1 MISPL
6 TPFAWLKVLR
16 LLASGGKHFLFLSSF
31 RWAIRKEGL
40 SMYSFASSVFYHSP
54 TPRNIFRKI
63 IIYVKCLPHF
73 DRGTRDEML
82 KNKEGKLKD

>member
-1 MISPL
+1 MFSPL
-6 TPFAWLKVLR
+6 AHLCLAESQTVGISGER
-16 LLASGGKHFLFLSSF
+16 LLLLSSF
-31 RWAIRKEGL
+31 RWAIRKERL
-40 SMYSFASSVFYHSP
+40 FMYSFGSSVFYHSP

-82 KNKEGKLKD
+82 ENKEGKLKD